1 MKIRVIGH
9 GGEARFPFGTSGPWK
24 EFERVILSRGHEI
37 CTADMNEGADAL
49 ITNSYHQ
56 GIRTYIRKNQIS
68 KKRSILVLWEPYVVE
83 TTRYRNKVLSLFGT
97 TFAPSIDWAETVG
110 ARSFKWPQDEI
121 PNADVFTN
129 WTHRKSR
136 AVMVQGNK
144 FSARKGELYSLRR
157 EVISSLGSSSLD
169 LYGTN
174 WNKGMYFDIRKWL
187 WSAMD
192 SRISMIKARSING
205 FGKKYINY
213 FGKTEDKNKTL
224 SMYKIAV
231 VIENSADFV
240 SEKLFD
246 AVRAGCVTVYVG
258 PSLEKYGIPNSSAIQ
273 VDANVEAI
281 ASTVRQLLEKSEESL
296 EEIALNQR
304 NSLLKVSQGWNNSTV
319 LANLAMEMVDI
330 LEAG

>member
-1 MKIRVIGH
+1 MKIRIIGH

-37 CTADMNEGADAL
+37 CSRDMSEGADAL
-49 ITNSYHQ
+49 ITNFYHQ
-56 GIRTYIRKNQIS
+56 GISTYIRKNQIS

-97 TFAPSIDWAETVG
+97 TFAPSIDWAERVG

-121 PNADVFTN
+121 PNTDVFTN
-129 WTHRKSR
+129 WTHRKCQ

-174 WNKGMYFDIRKWL
+174 WNKGLYFDIRKWL
-187 WSAMD
+187 WSAID
-192 SRISMIKARSING
+192 SRISMIEARSING
-205 FGKKYINY
+205 FGKKYTNY

-273 VDANVEAI
+273 VDANVEVI
-281 ASTVRQLLEKSEESL
+281 SSTVKQLLKISEESL